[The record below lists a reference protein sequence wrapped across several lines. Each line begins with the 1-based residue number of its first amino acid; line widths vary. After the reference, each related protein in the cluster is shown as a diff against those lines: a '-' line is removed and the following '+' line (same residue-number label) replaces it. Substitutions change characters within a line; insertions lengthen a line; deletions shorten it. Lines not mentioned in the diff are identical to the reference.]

1 MPRKRELPEREYA
14 EELVR
19 LIEDFKEK
27 IRTGTSDADHFL
39 TISEIEQLWSQLR
52 GNTSELYSDML
63 QELLSKVDESDLI
76 RKKKQN
82 TNKKESRCEPI
93 SDTPDP
99 F

>member
-14 EELVR
+14 DELVR

-27 IRTGTSDADHFL
+27 IRAGTSDADHFF

-63 QELLSKVDESDLI
+63 QELLSEVDESDLI

-82 TNKKESRCEPI
+82 TNKKASRCEPI

-99 F
+99 S